1 MCKKHVYL
9 FLQKIIKLL
18 LVYREKTETGLH
30 KCHQHTIFCE
40 DTFQSISKH
49 RSQTGKLG
57 TLIENAFCKHSKLKS
72 AQHIMLPFIFR
83 WTIMEI
89 ANLDPPGFKT
99 TFSMTDTS
107 DRNNG
112 TDSGL
117 TIEMHKPK
125 TSILRRNIYFI
136 QQTFKEPLWCVRCYA
151 SWRCPLNPRPQSSG
165 FCNAVGEALNVSF
178 KNWWRKRWVSFCN
191 CPQMNSYHLVS
202 EAGSLG

>member
-1 MCKKHVYL
+1 MNCGNVQKSCL
-9 FLQKIIKLL
+9 FVFAKIIKLP
-18 LVYREKTETGLH
+18 LVYGEKTEIGLH
-30 KCHQHTIFCE
+30 ECHQHTIFCE

-107 DRNNG
+107 AINNG

-117 TIEMHKPK
+117 ATEDAQTQDFHFKK
-125 TSILRRNIYFI
+125 EYLFYSTNIY
-136 QQTFKEPLWCVRCYA
+136 
-151 SWRCPLNPRPQSSG
+151 
-165 FCNAVGEALNVSF
+165 
-178 KNWWRKRWVSFCN
+178 
-191 CPQMNSYHLVS
+191 
-202 EAGSLG
+202 